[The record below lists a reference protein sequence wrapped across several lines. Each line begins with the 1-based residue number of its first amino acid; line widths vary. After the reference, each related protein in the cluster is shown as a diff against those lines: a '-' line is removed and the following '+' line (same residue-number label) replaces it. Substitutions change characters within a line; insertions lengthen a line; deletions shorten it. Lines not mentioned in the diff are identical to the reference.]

1 VSWTRP
7 EFEIRADNAALLVI
21 DMQGDFVDPGAP
33 YESPAAREMVDEL
46 NHLMAACRQRGIP
59 VVLTAHNHRADG
71 SDLGA
76 VRHLHPL
83 TADGTALKEGTEG
96 VELYAKLDVQPGDH
110 VIRKRRY
117 SAFFSTDLDLLLRN
131 LGVQVLIIAGVATN
145 VCCESTARDAFFRDY
160 QVVFLSDGNGTIDL
174 GDAGWGAFSAEEVQR
189 YTLTNIATFYGE
201 VAPMAEVLERVRAA
215 GQPSA

>member
-1 VSWTRP
+1 VSWTEP
-7 EFEIRADNAALLVI
+7 EFEIRADNTALLVI

-46 NHLMAACRQRGIP
+46 NRLMVACRQRSIP

-83 TADGTALKEGTEG
+83 TADGTALREGTDG
-96 VELYAKLDVQPGDH
+96 VELYAKLDVQPSDH

-174 GDAGWGAFSAEEVQR
+174 SDAGWGGFSAEEVQR
-189 YTLTNIATFYGE
+189 YTLTNIATFFGE